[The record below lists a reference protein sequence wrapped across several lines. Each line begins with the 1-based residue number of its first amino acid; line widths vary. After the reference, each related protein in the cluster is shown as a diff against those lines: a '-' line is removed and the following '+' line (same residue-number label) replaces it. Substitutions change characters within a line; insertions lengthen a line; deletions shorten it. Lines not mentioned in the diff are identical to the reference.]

1 MKFNTSKKIYLHI
14 DCDSFFAWCELLKNP
29 KLKGKCV
36 CVWHEIILACSYE
49 AKKLWIY
56 TWMPVWEASR
66 KLKSNWIFLKPDMH
80 YYSEISIWFIDFLKN
95 NTYNVE
101 QFSIDEAF
109 CEITW
114 LPEYFKINLDNY
126 LIYLQKKIY
135 NELWISVS
143 IWCSNTKIKAK
154 IYSKL
159 NKPFWI
165 FNWFNEDEKE
175 VFKKLELKLIPFI
188 WRKTQEKLKYKCKTI
203 YDYLSFWYWNLD
215 NLIWKT
221 ATDLWL
227 ELAWIDVFKVQKS
240 NEVKSFSRS
249 RSFNDKITNDKNFLK
264 KELLKNF
271 EYVFKELYVKN
282 FLVKKVWILLRDR
295 EFNTYHLD
303 IILNDYT
310 NERKKIL
317 QIIYNLFESSY
328 SDCLE
333 YRSTWIYFSDFKSFL
348 PRQLSIFD
356 VQNLSTMNNFT
367 LNKTIIN
374 LNQKYWDNILTYGT
388 TLLETKKLKTRF
400 I

>member
-1 MKFNTSKKIYLHI
+1 MKFKTSKKIYLHI
-14 DCDSFFAWCELLKNP
+14 DCDSFFASCEELRNP
-29 KLKGKCV
+29 DIRWKYV
-36 CVWHEIILACSYE
+36 CVWDEIIIACSYE

-56 TWMPVWEASR
+56 TWLPVWEA
-66 KLKSNWIFLKPDMH
+66 KKILKKQGIFIKPDLF
-80 YYSEISIWFIDFLKN
+80 YYWEVSINFINFLEKYTFN
-95 NTYNVE
+95 IE

-114 LPEYFKINLDNY
+114 LPEYFKQDLDKY
-126 LIYLQKKIY
+126 LKLIQYEIYKNI
-135 NELWISVS
+135 WIKVS
-143 IWCSNTKIKAK
+143 IWCANTKIKAK
-154 IYSKL
+154 IFSKL

-165 FNWFNEDEKE
+165 FNGFNVDIKE
-175 VFKKLELKLIPFI
+175 LYQNLELKTIPFI
-188 WRKTQEKLKYKCKTI
+188 WKKTEQKLKYKAKTI
-203 YDYLSFWYWNLD
+203 YDYMKIWYWTLD
-215 NLIWKT
+215 DLIWKI

-227 ELAWIDVFKVQKS
+227 ELAGVDVFKVKKS
-240 NEVKSFSRS
+240 NNIQSISRS
-249 RSFNDKITNDKNFLK
+249 RSFNSNKNNDISFLK
-264 KELLKNF
+264 NELIKNF
-271 EYVFKELYVKN
+271 EHVFRQIIDKD
-282 FLVKKVWILLRDR
+282 FLVKNIWILLRDR

-303 IILNDYT
+303 IILSDYT

-388 TLLETKKLKTRF
+388 TLIETKKLKTRF